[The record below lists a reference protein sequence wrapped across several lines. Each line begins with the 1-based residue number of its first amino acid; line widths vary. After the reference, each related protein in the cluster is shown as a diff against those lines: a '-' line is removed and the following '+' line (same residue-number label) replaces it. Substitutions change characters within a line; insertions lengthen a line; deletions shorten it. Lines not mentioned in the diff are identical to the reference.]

1 MRIALIGAAGQL
13 GTDLHRSLAGEVI
26 PLTHA
31 EVEVTQPAS
40 IEAMLDRVQPD
51 MVVNTAAYNLVDKA
65 ETEVE
70 AAMAA
75 NAYGPRSL
83 AIACA
88 KRQVALTHI
97 STDFVFG
104 LDAATTP
111 RRESDP
117 PGPQSVYAS
126 SKLLGE
132 YFVRTYCPRH
142 FVIRTCG
149 LYGQAATKSKG
160 NFVKTMLKLGRERPL
175 LRVVGDQ
182 KCVPSYTRDVAE
194 AIAALVQTN
203 QYGLYHAINS
213 GDSSWFDV
221 AQEALRLAGIATP
234 IEAITT
240 AEFGAPAMRP
250 GYSILECS
258 KLAGVIGRPMRHWKE
273 ALAAY
278 LGEIGEIAQ

>member
-1 MRIALIGAAGQL
+1 MVQSGANTAGSQLAAPLWSGPVTRLPTRKVGREATSLKHPIMRIALIGAAGQL

-31 EVEVTQPAS
+31 EIEVTLPAS

-65 ETEVE
+65 ENEVE

-83 AIACA
+83 AIACG
-88 KRQVALTHI
+88 KRNIALTHI

-111 RRESDP
+111 RLESDP

-132 YFVRTYCPRH
+132 YFVRAYCPRH

-182 KCVPSYTRDVAE
+182 KCVSFVH
-194 AIAALVQTN
+194 L
-203 QYGLYHAINS
+203 
-213 GDSSWFDV
+213 
-221 AQEALRLAGIATP
+221 
-234 IEAITT
+234 
-240 AEFGAPAMRP
+240 
-250 GYSILECS
+250 
-258 KLAGVIGRPMRHWKE
+258 GR
-273 ALAAY
+273 
-278 LGEIGEIAQ
+278 G

>member
-13 GTDLHRSLAGEVI
+13 GTDLHRSLVGEIV

-31 EVEVTQPAS
+31 DVEVTDPGS
-40 IEAMLDRVQPD
+40 IDAMLDRVRPE

-70 AAMAA
+70 AAMAS
-75 NAYGPRSL
+75 NAYGPRAL

-88 KRQVALTHI
+88 RREIALTHI

-104 LDAATTP
+104 IERASTP

-117 PGPQSVYAS
+117 PGPQSVYAA

-132 YFVRTYCPRH
+132 YFVRSYCPRH
-142 FVIRTCG
+142 FVVRTCG

-160 NFVKTMLKLGRERPL
+160 NFVKTMLKLGREKPE

-194 AIAALVQTN
+194 AIASLVQTK

-213 GDSSWFDV
+213 GDSSWFEV
-221 AQEALRLAGIATP
+221 AQEALRLAGISTP
-234 IEAITT
+234 IHPITT
-240 AEFGAPAMRP
+240 AEFGAPAARP
-250 GYSILECS
+250 GYSILDCS
-258 KLAGVIGRPMRHWKE
+258 KLAGVIGRPLRHWKE
-273 ALAAY
+273 ALSAY
-278 LGEIGEIAQ
+278 LHEIGEIAS